1 MSWLMGL
8 VGVVLLS
15 VLADILLPSGQT
27 NKYIKGIFSLLV
39 LLTLLTPMIKLKNA
53 DFNLSDIIGENV
65 AIDYE
70 FIENVQV
77 REITE
82 METKIE
88 EELNNRGIKTE
99 KVVLTVKDGNIN
111 SIMNVSI
118 QIKDIVDADAVK
130 NMVSEMLSINKDAV
144 SVYE

>member
-1 MSWLMGL
+1 MGL

-39 LLTLLTPMIKLKNA
+39 IFTLLTPMIKLKNA
-53 DFNLSDIIGENV
+53 DFKLSDIIGDELV
-65 AIDYE
+65 IDQGFLYD
-70 FIENVQV
+70 VHD
-77 REITE
+77 REITALE
-82 METKIE
+82 SKIE
-88 EELNNRGIKTE
+88 QELNNRGINTK

-111 SIMNVSI
+111 SIMNVSV
-118 QIKDIVDADAVK
+118 QISDIANTDAVK
-130 NMVSEMLSINKDAV
+130 NAVSGMLFIDKDMV

>member
-1 MSWLMGL
+1 MGL